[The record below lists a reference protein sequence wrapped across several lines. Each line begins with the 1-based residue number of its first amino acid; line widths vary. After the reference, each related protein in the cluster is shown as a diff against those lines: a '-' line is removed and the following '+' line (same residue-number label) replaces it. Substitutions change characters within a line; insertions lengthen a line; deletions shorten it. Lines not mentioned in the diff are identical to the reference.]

1 MNLKNHYWIIP
12 LLIMAVLCLIPN
24 VYADRGIIP
33 VKPHIP
39 IYEPGQKAIIAW
51 NGIEEIMI
59 LSTDVTATEDTMI
72 LEILPL
78 PSKPKVEVASFES
91 FRVLEKIIT
100 EKFMIKAR
108 TYGAEL
114 EFKGLEVIFHEKI
127 GFHDITV
134 IKAFNADELAYWIK
148 QFALKNNITMEIQLS
163 KLMDVVREYI
173 DGGFNYYA
181 VDLISLKAGERSIEP
196 IMYRFN
202 SSFIYYPL
210 KISSIIPGKT
220 KITLFII
227 TMDGVRRNH
236 PNLKELQYKLFNV
249 AYPVEVEITI
259 EELFKVDSRIA
270 ELFKYKTLLT
280 ILTYEGDMST
290 LKRDLITTIEAKV
303 NVDLIMI
310 TLIGTTIITLALTIT
325 ITKIKK
331 YNKPS

>member
-1 MNLKNHYWIIP
+1 MILKIHYLMIIP
-12 LLIMAVLCLIPN
+12 LTIMMLCSAQN

-91 FRVLEKIIT
+91 FKVLEKIVSD
-100 EKFMIKAR
+100 KFVIKAR
-108 TYGAEL
+108 SYGAEL

-134 IKAFNADELAYWIK
+134 IKAFNADELVYWIE
-148 QFALKNNITMEIQLS
+148 QFALRNSITTEIQLS
-163 KLMDVVREYI
+163 KLMDVVRGYI
-173 DGGFNYYA
+173 DGGFQYYV

-210 KISSIIPGKT
+210 KISSMIPGET

-236 PNLKELQYKLFNV
+236 PNLKELQYKLFRV
-249 AYPVEVEITI
+249 AYPVEVEITM
-259 EELFKVDSRIA
+259 EELRKVDPRIA
-270 ELFKYKTLLT
+270 ELFKSNTLLT
-280 ILTYEGDMST
+280 ILAYEGSMST
-290 LKRDLITTIEAKV
+290 LKWDFMATIEPRVNVNSLMMTFLTTTIMA
-303 NVDLIMI
+303 
-310 TLIGTTIITLALTIT
+310 LALTVTT
-325 ITKIKK
+325 IKMKK
-331 YNKPS
+331 L

>member
-1 MNLKNHYWIIP
+1 MNLRNHYWIIT
-12 LLIMAVLCLIPN
+12 LLVMAVLCSTPN

-78 PSKPKVEVASFES
+78 PSKPKVEAASFES
-91 FRVLEKIIT
+91 FKVLEKIVAD
-100 EKFMIKAR
+100 KFVIKAR
-108 TYGAEL
+108 TYGAGL

-134 IKAFNADELAYWIK
+134 IKAYDPNELAYWIE
-148 QFALKNNITMEIQLS
+148 QFALKNGITTKIQLS
-163 KLMDVVREYI
+163 KLIDVVKEYI
-173 DGGFNYYA
+173 DGGFQYYV
-181 VDLISLKAGERSIEP
+181 VDLISLKVGERSIEP

-210 KISSIIPGKT
+210 KISNIIPGET
-220 KITLFII
+220 RITLFII
-227 TMDGVRRNH
+227 TINGIRRNH
-236 PNLKELQYKLFNV
+236 PNLKELQYKLFGV
-249 AYPVEVEITI
+249 TYPVEVEITM
-259 EELFKVDSRIA
+259 EELRKVDPRIA
-270 ELFKYKTLLT
+270 EIFKSNTLLT
-280 ILTYEGDMST
+280 ILTYEGSMSI

-303 NVDLIMI
+303 NVNLIMI
-310 TLIGTTIITLALTIT
+310 TLIATTIITLALAIT
-325 ITKIKK
+325 IIKIKK
-331 YNKPS
+331 L

>member
-1 MNLKNHYWIIP
+1 MNLRNHYWIIT
-12 LLIMAVLCLIPN
+12 LLVMAVLCSTPN

-78 PSKPKVEVASFES
+78 PSKPKVEAASFES
-91 FRVLEKIIT
+91 FKILEKIVSD
-100 EKFMIKAR
+100 KFMIKAR
-108 TYGAEL
+108 SYGAEL
-114 EFKGLEVIFHEKI
+114 EFKGLEIIFHEKI

-134 IKAFNADELAYWIK
+134 IKVFNADELAYWIE
-148 QFALKNNITMEIQLS
+148 QFALKNNITAKIQLH
-163 KLMDVVREYI
+163 KLVDIVKEYI
-173 DGGFNYYA
+173 DGGFQYYV

-210 KISSIIPGKT
+210 KISSIIPGET

-227 TMDGVRRNH
+227 TINGIRRNH
-236 PNLKELQYKLFNV
+236 PNLKELQYKLFGV
-249 AYPVEVEITI
+249 TYPVEVEITM
-259 EELFKVDSRIA
+259 EELCKVDSRMA
-270 ELFKYKTLLT
+270 ELFKSNTILT
-280 ILTYEGDMST
+280 ILTYKGSMST
-290 LKRDLITTIEAKV
+290 LKRDLITTIEPKV
-303 NVDLIMI
+303 NVNLTMI
-310 TLIGTTIITLALTIT
+310 TLIVTTIITLALTKT
-325 ITKIKK
+325 ITKIRKL
-331 YNKPS
+331 